1 MTIMGIT
8 LSAGVL
14 WLIVAAVLAI
24 IEALTMGLSTIWF
37 AGGAVAAAIAAML
50 GCPFAGQFVIFLV
63 VSILLLYFT
72 RPLVKDKLKVGTTKT
87 NADAM
92 VGKTA
97 VVTSEITA
105 IMPGQVKVGG
115 MEWSAVSTDEELP
128 LAEGTTVT
136 ITGIEGVKLI
146 VSRSE

>member
-8 LSAGVL
+8 LSAAVL
-14 WLIVAAVLAI
+14 WLIAAAVLAI

-37 AGGAVAAAIAAML
+37 AGGAVAAAIAAMAN
-50 GCPFAGQFVIFLV
+50 CPFLVQFIIFLV

-87 NADAM
+87 NADAL

-97 VVTSEITA
+97 VVTSDITA
-105 IMPGQVKVGG
+105 TEPGQVKVSG
-115 MEWSAVSTDEELP
+115 MEWRAV
-128 LAEGTTVT
+128 AEDADMPVEAGTAV
-136 ITGIEGVKLI
+136 IIKGIEGVKLI

>member
-8 LSAGVL
+8 LSAAVL
-14 WLIVAAVLAI
+14 WLIAAAVLAI

-37 AGGAVAAAIAAML
+37 AGGAVAAASAAMA
-50 GCPFAGQFVIFLV
+50 GCSFIVQFIIFLV

-87 NADAM
+87 NADAL

-97 VVTSEITA
+97 VVTSDITA
-105 IMPGQVKVGG
+105 IEPGQVKAGG
-115 MEWSAVSTDEELP
+115 MEWSAVSEN
-128 LAEGTTVT
+128 AEPIEAGCAV
-136 ITGIEGVKLI
+136 IIKGIEGVKLI

>member
-8 LSAGVL
+8 LSAAVM
-14 WLIVAAVLAI
+14 WLVAAAVLGI

-37 AGGAVAAAIAAML
+37 AGGAVAASIAAMAN
-50 GCPFAGQFVIFLV
+50 CPFIVQFIIFLV

-87 NADAM
+87 NADALI
-92 VGKTA
+92 GKTA
-97 VVTSEITA
+97 IVTSDITA
-105 IMPGQVKVGG
+105 LTLGQANVNG
-115 MEWSAVSTDEELP
+115 MEWSAVSESSEP
-128 LAEGTTVT
+128 IEAGTTVT
-136 ITGIEGVKLI
+136 IKGIEGVKLI

>member
-8 LSAGVL
+8 LSAAVI

-37 AGGAVAAAIAAML
+37 AGGAAAAAIAAMA
-50 GCPFAGQFVIFLV
+50 GCPFIAQFIIFLI

-87 NADAM
+87 NADALI
-92 VGKTA
+92 GKTA
-97 VVTSEITA
+97 VVTSDITA
-105 IMPGQVKVGG
+105 VSPGQAKVNG
-115 MEWSAVSTDEELP
+115 MEWSAVTEDGVLP
-128 LAEGTTVT
+128 VEAGTTV
-136 ITGIEGVKLI
+136 IIKGIEGVKLI

>member
-8 LSAGVL
+8 LSAAVL
-14 WLIVAAVLAI
+14 WLIAAAVLAI

-37 AGGAVAAAIAAML
+37 AGGAVAAAIAAMAN
-50 GCPFAGQFVIFLV
+50 CPFLVQFIIFLV

-87 NADAM
+87 NADAL

-97 VVTSEITA
+97 VVTSDITA
-105 IMPGQVKVGG
+105 TEPGQVKVSG
-115 MEWSAVSTDEELP
+115 MEWSAVSEN
-128 LAEGTTVT
+128 AEHIGAGTAV
-136 ITGIEGVKLI
+136 IIKGIEGVKLI
-146 VSRSE
+146 VSRS

>member
-8 LSAGVL
+8 LSAAVI

-37 AGGAVAAAIAAML
+37 AGGAVAAAIAAMAD
-50 GCPFAGQFVIFLV
+50 CPFIVRFIIFLA

-87 NADAM
+87 NADAL

-97 VVTSEITA
+97 LVTSDITA
-105 IMPGQVKVGG
+105 MAPGQAKING
-115 MEWSAVSTDEELP
+115 MEWSAVSEDAELP
-128 LAEGTTVT
+128 IEAGTAV
-136 ITGIEGVKLI
+136 IIKGIEGVKLI
-146 VSRSE
+146 VSRS